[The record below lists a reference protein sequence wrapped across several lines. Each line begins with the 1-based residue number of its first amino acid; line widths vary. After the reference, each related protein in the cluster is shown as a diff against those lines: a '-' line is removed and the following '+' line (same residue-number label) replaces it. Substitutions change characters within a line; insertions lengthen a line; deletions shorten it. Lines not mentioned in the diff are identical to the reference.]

1 MSITEIRALPRE
13 EKWKLMEVLWSDL
26 SENETALESLD
37 GHLAALQAT
46 EARWKS
52 GEEAPMDWSK
62 AKEELR
68 TRCA

>member
-26 SENETALESLD
+26 SENEETLESP
-37 GHLAALQAT
+37 GWHLATLQAT

-52 GEEAPMDWSK
+52 GEEVPMDWSN
-62 AKEELR
+62 AKVELR